1 MKAVYWL
8 PIAALAGVV
17 VGSWSASEELRAYKD
32 LGNSGRSAAQSEK
45 KRGAD
50 GLDAFTRLVQIPD
63 AAKRPRRR
71 NAVKPSGIAATNR
84 AAVAQKKTDGEETA
98 AKPSSEKPAAAKPPR
113 MPRKEDLGARIA
125 EARDLWNTRVDL
137 ARAQWK
143 SKLKLSGESE
153 AAFDAALQEMNDKL
167 YDSVSALA
175 DIVAEQKRLSPET
188 GFRLM
193 GETATVMAGAYD
205 RIGECVAPELRGEVA
220 EINMVDFIDPGVA
233 EPLVGVQDELEEAAD
248 AAVKRRRDD
257 R

>member
-8 PIAALAGVV
+8 PIAALAGIVI
-17 VGSWSASEELRAYKD
+17 GAWSSSEELRAYKD
-32 LGNSGRSAAQSEK
+32 LGNAGASRQSEK
-45 KRGAD
+45 GQKAG
-50 GLDAFTRLVQIPD
+50 GFDAFARLVQIPD
-63 AAKRPRRR
+63 AASRPRRR
-71 NAVKPSGIAATNR
+71 KQAETSDIAATNR
-84 AAVAQKKTDGEETA
+84 VAAVQKKPEEEA
-98 AKPSSEKPAAAKPPR
+98 GAKPSPEKPAEARRSRAER
-113 MPRKEDLGARIA
+113 QRDLGARIA

-153 AAFDAALQEMNDKL
+153 AAFDAALQDMNDKL

-175 DIVAEQKRLSPET
+175 EIVSEQKRLSPET

-233 EPLVGVQDELEEAAD
+233 KPLVGVQDELEEAAD

>member
-8 PIAALAGVV
+8 PIAALVGVV
-17 VGSWSASEELRAYKD
+17 VGAWSAGEELRAYKD
-32 LGNSGRSAAQSEK
+32 LGTAGKSAAQSEK

-50 GLDAFTRLVQIPD
+50 GFDAFTRLVQIPD
-63 AAKRPRRR
+63 AAKRPRGRK
-71 NAVKPSGIAATNR
+71 AVEPSGIAATNR
-84 AAVAQKKTDGEETA
+84 TSTAQRKAEEEPVAGQ
-98 AKPSSEKPAAAKPPR
+98 PSRKPADAKPPR
-113 MPRKEDLGARIA
+113 MPRSEDLGARIA
-125 EARDLWNTRVDL
+125 EARDLWNTRVEI

-167 YDSVSALA
+167 YDSISALA
-175 DIVAEQKRLSPET
+175 EIVSDQKKLSPET

-233 EPLVGVQDELEEAAD
+233 EPLVGVQDTLEEAAA
-248 AAVKRRRDD
+248 AAVKNGRGGR
-257 R
+257 

>member
-8 PIAALAGVV
+8 PVAALAGVV
-17 VGSWSASEELRAYKD
+17 VGAWSSGEELRAYKS
-32 LGNSGRSAAQSEK
+32 LGDAGRPAAKADRQ
-45 KRGAD
+45 RGAD
-50 GLDAFTRLVQIPD
+50 GFDAFARLVQIPD

-71 NAVKPSGIAATNR
+71 KAVEPSGIAATNR
-84 AAVAQKKTDGEETA
+84 AAAARNKAEGKDAAAQTTSQKQTD
-98 AKPSSEKPAAAKPPR
+98 AKPPR
-113 MPRKEDLGARIA
+113 MPRSEDLGARIA
-125 EARDLWNTRVDL
+125 EARDLWNTRVEI

-167 YDSVSALA
+167 YDSISALA
-175 DIVAEQKRLSPET
+175 DIVSEQKRLSPET

-233 EPLVGVQDELEEAAD
+233 EPLVGVQDALQSAAD
-248 AAVKRRRDD
+248 AAAGERRGGR
-257 R
+257 